1 MVSLPRYQ
9 SHKIVEA
16 APIIA
21 YERTEPCAVW
31 VRSHLNVTTHI
42 DEAQTEKI
50 GVPSD
55 YFARGVPGIGDYFV
69 RYEDGYM
76 SWSPKQAF
84 EDGYALVL

>member
-31 VRSHLNVTTHI
+31 VRI

-50 GVPSD
+50 GVPAD
-55 YFARGVPGIGDYFV
+55 FFARAIPGVGDYFV
-69 RYEDGYM
+69 RYEDGYV

-84 EDGYALVL
+84 EDGYTRDTFDGPRSG